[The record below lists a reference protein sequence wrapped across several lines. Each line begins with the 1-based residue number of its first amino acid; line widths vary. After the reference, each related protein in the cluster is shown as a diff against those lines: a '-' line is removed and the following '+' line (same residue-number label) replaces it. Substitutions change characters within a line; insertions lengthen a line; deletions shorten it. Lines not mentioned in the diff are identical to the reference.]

1 MTGDG
6 FSRQMA
12 ETAKQNLDRLKRL
25 KIKKEIPK
33 LQHDNDFNADSIK
46 IKMTEDKLKIIRI
59 NAVKN
64 QKKADFISS
73 VKVLLI
79 SSIFLL
85 LLGIYVVGILNKH

>member
-33 LQHDNDFNADSIK
+33 LRHDNDFNADSMK
-46 IKMTEDKLKIIRI
+46 IKMTEEKLNIIRK

-85 LLGIYVVGILNKH
+85 LLGIYLVGILNKH